1 MSANGQI
8 GTLIDLTERLTEVMA
23 REVEHLRAMRSS
35 EIATLQ
41 EEKARLA
48 AAYAGAFETV
58 RENPAAVTDAEPRLR
73 GVLKEATASL
83 QATVEDNVR
92 AITAAKALNE
102 RLIRALSAAVAET
115 LMPVA
120 AYTSTGGTAPPASAA
135 GRVSLAVD
143 NRI

>member
-1 MSANGQI
+1 MNANSQI

-41 EEKARLA
+41 DEKARLA
-48 AAYAGAFETV
+48 AAYIGAFETL
-58 RENPAAVTDAEPRLR
+58 RENPAAMTDAEPRLR
-73 GVLKEATASL
+73 GVLKKATAVL

-102 RLIRALSAAVAET
+102 RLIKALSAAVAET

-120 AYTSTGGTAPPASAA
+120 AYTSTGGTAPTASVA
-135 GRVSLAVD
+135 GPVSLAVD